1 MEKHVFI
8 IAEAGVNHNGS
19 MEIAKKMIEKAAE
32 AGVDA
37 IKFQTFV
44 SKNLVSKF
52 AKKADYQMK
61 NMSDKSNSQL
71 DMLNNLELS
80 PSDFACLKEYCKEHN
95 VMFLSTPFDMES
107 IDVLKDLDI
116 NLWKIPSGETTN
128 LPYIIKIAKL
138 NQPIIM
144 STGMC
149 NIEDVEK
156 TLQVIRKYNS
166 QPITILH
173 CNTEYPTPFE
183 DVNLKAMLT
192 LKKLFNTEVGYSDHT
207 VGIDVPLAAV
217 AMGASVIEKHFTLDK
232 NMDGPDHLASLEP
245 DELVNMVRS
254 IRNIERAIGD
264 GKKAISESERKN
276 IEIVRKSIV
285 AARPISKG
293 EMFSEHNLT
302 TKRPGNGLSPMEWFN
317 VLGMT
322 AKRDFTEDELIEI

>member
-1 MEKHVFI
+1 MEKQVFI

-19 MEIAKKMIEKAAE
+19 MEVAKKMIEKAAE

-52 AKKADYQMK
+52 AKKAEYQMK
-61 NMSDKSNSQL
+61 NMSDESNSQL
-71 DMLNNLELS
+71 DMLNKLELS
-80 PSDFACLKEYCKEHN
+80 PSDFAYLKEYCKEHN
-95 VMFLSTPFDMES
+95 IMFLSTPFDMES
-107 IDVLKDLDI
+107 IDVLRDLDI
-116 NLWKIPSGETTN
+116 NMWKIPSGEITN

-149 NIEDVEK
+149 NIEDIEK

-173 CNTEYPTPFE
+173 CNTEYPTPLE

-192 LKKLFNTEVGYSDHT
+192 LKNLFNTEVGYSDHT

-217 AMGASVIEKHFTLDK
+217 AMGASMIEKHFTLDK

-245 DELVNMVRS
+245 DELIQMVKS

-264 GKKAISESERKN
+264 GKKTISPSERKN
-276 IEIVRKSIV
+276 IEIARKSIV

-293 EMFSEHNLT
+293 EIFSEQNLT

-317 VLGMT
+317 VLGIP

>member
-19 MEIAKKMIEKAAE
+19 IEIAKKMIEKAAE

-52 AKKADYQMK
+52 AKKAEYQMK
-61 NMSDKSNSQL
+61 NMSDESNSQL

-95 VMFLSTPFDMES
+95 VLFLSTPFDMES
-107 IDVLKDLDI
+107 IDVLKDLDV
-116 NLWKIPSGETTN
+116 NLWKIPSGEITN

-173 CNTEYPTPFE
+173 CNTEYPTPLE

-245 DELVNMVRS
+245 DELVKMVRS
-254 IRNIERAIGD
+254 IRNIERAFGD
-264 GKKAISESERKN
+264 GKKTVSPSERKN
-276 IEIVRKSIV
+276 IEIARKSIV

-293 EMFSEHNLT
+293 EVFSEHNLT
-302 TKRPGNGLSPMEWFN
+302 TKRPGNGISPMEWFN